1 MRLGVTHCR
10 PSEKKFN
17 TNISKKAEL
26 VGASDYGTYN
36 LWCVM
41 FMHHQR
47 YLNKSNKFFQDN
59 QSATKIEVN
68 GRNYFTGNLRHID
81 TRYFFINDKVEKV
94 ELSIVYCPTHLIL
107 YDYFIKTLYGALFH
121 NFRDTIMERFC
132 LFTLKRNLFIY
143 KKGAF
148 WKNIPSK

>member
-59 QSATKIEVN
+59 QSAMSMEVN
-68 GRNYFTGNLRHID
+68 RRNYCTGKSRHID
-81 TRYFFINDKVEKV
+81 I
-94 ELSIVYCPTHLIL
+94 
-107 YDYFIKTLYGALFH
+107 
-121 NFRDTIMERFC
+121 
-132 LFTLKRNLFIY
+132 RNLFIRDWVE
-143 KKGAF
+143 K
-148 WKNIPSK
+148 